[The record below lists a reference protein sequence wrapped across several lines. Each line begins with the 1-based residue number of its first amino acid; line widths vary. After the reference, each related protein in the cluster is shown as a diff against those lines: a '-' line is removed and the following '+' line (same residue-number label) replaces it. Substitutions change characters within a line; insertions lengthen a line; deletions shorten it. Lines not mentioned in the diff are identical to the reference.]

1 MAAEFEPQPPSQSQ
15 QNTCTPT
22 PTPKSEHNTDP
33 KRAPRGQTVEAYE
46 ESVRPAAE
54 PFVPM
59 CPTTRARTTT
69 PLPADKVTRAL
80 DAIDRLGHAMALQRE
95 LVSLNTLDNIRRY
108 LLATGADGALAM
120 SRTRFTSMA
129 MKATIKTLGTYHPK
143 VALESG
149 LSRALGALSTGTKL
163 VGGFVLGLVYDV
175 LVDLIFDPSGKALR
189 KAFKAGHDAGVQQM
203 AGFAQAAVKSR
214 LEAYGKD
221 SMLLSEL
228 RGAVALASSAEVLDG
243 LSQWVDKE
251 VPPLCVP
258 IVDHSLY
265 QRMLE
270 TWVLQRAGDEEDA
283 NKHTDGAIYDKVHD
297 LLAPSGNLARRDLF
311 IHQTRFEL
319 GRLGIDA
326 EPTLALWQ
334 TLLDAQ
340 PDADPAR
347 TLAALGPL
355 RIDTTR
361 IANPDRFIRTIR
373 ESKGRYALAPTHL
386 NLLMDSD
393 EIGKAEEQTA
403 PNFGGL
409 VGALQSQMHESDLK
423 NSKALQ
429 HTLRTG
435 GLRLSIELDLT
446 DADGAIFVD
455 RYKYR
460 ITGMRHDDYGK
471 PKFEDDI
478 PVRRTEWTD
487 TPD

>member
-1 MAAEFEPQPPSQSQ
+1 M
-15 QNTCTPT
+15 
-22 PTPKSEHNTDP
+22 
-33 KRAPRGQTVEAYE
+33 
-46 ESVRPAAE
+46 
-54 PFVPM
+54 
-59 CPTTRARTTT
+59 
-69 PLPADKVTRAL
+69 
-80 DAIDRLGHAMALQRE
+80 
-95 LVSLNTLDNIRRY
+95 
-108 LLATGADGALAM
+108 
-120 SRTRFTSMA
+120 
-129 MKATIKTLGTYHPK
+129 
-143 VALESG
+143 
-149 LSRALGALSTGTKL
+149 
-163 VGGFVLGLVYDV
+163 
-175 LVDLIFDPSGKALR
+175 LVDLIFDPTGKALR

-203 AGFAQAAVKSR
+203 AGFAQAAVQSR

-243 LSQWVDKE
+243 LSQWVEKE

-283 NKHTDGAIYDKVHD
+283 NKHTDGAVYDKAHD

-340 PDADPAR
+340 PHADPAR

-373 ESKGRYALAPTHL
+373 DTDGSDALTRIPLDLLFDSEEIKGHEKNGLPSRDSQVGS
-386 NLLMDSD
+386 LLHRGIDHSRQLH
-393 EIGKAEEQTA
+393 QT
-403 PNFGGL
+403 L
-409 VGALQSQMHESDLK
+409 L
-423 NSKALQ
+423 
-429 HTLRTG
+429 TG
-435 GLRLSIELDLT
+435 GVRLTLQLELT
-446 DADGAIFVD
+446 EADGAIYVD
-455 RYKYR
+455 HYHYALV
-460 ITGMRHDDYGK
+460 GLRHEANGK
-471 PKFEDDI
+471 PKHLNDAPI
-478 PVRRTEWTD
+478 WRTEWTD
-487 TPD
+487 SPA

>member
-1 MAAEFEPQPPSQSQ
+1 
-15 QNTCTPT
+15 
-22 PTPKSEHNTDP
+22 
-33 KRAPRGQTVEAYE
+33 
-46 ESVRPAAE
+46 
-54 PFVPM
+54 
-59 CPTTRARTTT
+59 
-69 PLPADKVTRAL
+69 
-80 DAIDRLGHAMALQRE
+80 
-95 LVSLNTLDNIRRY
+95 
-108 LLATGADGALAM
+108 
-120 SRTRFTSMA
+120 
-129 MKATIKTLGTYHPK
+129 MKATIKTLATYHPK

-175 LVDLIFDPSGKALR
+175 LVDLIFDPTGKALR

-228 RGAVALASSAEVLDG
+228 RTQATLAPSSELLDG
-243 LSQWVDKE
+243 LTVWLDGQI
-251 VPPLCVP
+251 PPLCLPV
-258 IVDHSLY
+258 VDDSLY
-265 QRMLE
+265 QQMLE
-270 TWVLQRAGDEEDA
+270 AWVLQRAGNEEDA
-283 NKHTDGAIYDKVHD
+283 NKHTDSDTYDEAHAK
-297 LLAPSGNLARRDLF
+297 LATDGDLARRDLF

-319 GRLGIDA
+319 GRLGVDA

-334 TLLDAQ
+334 TLIDAQ

-361 IANPDRFIRTIR
+361 FANPDRFIRTIR
-373 ESKGRYALAPTHL
+373 ETDGRYALALTHL
-386 NLLMDSD
+386 EWLMDSS
-393 EIGKAEEQTA
+393 EITRTEQEGI
-403 PNFGGL
+403 PNMGGL
-409 VGALQSQMHESDLK
+409 GGGLYTALAESDLK
-423 NSKALQ
+423 ASTTLQ

-446 DADGAIFVD
+446 NADGAIFVD

-460 ITGMRHDDYGK
+460 ITGMRHADDGK
-471 PKFEDDI
+471 PQLEDDI